1 MSLSASP
8 RAVILLP
15 VVDVTKRT
23 VRAQDHLSV
32 FERLVAKP
40 MATLSAGDVRC
51 SAHAD
56 ILCFCNLQEHPN
68 EVWICP

>member
-15 VVDVTKRT
+15 VVDAIKRMG
-23 VRAQDHLSV
+23 RAQDHLLV
-32 FERLVAKP
+32 LERLVAKS
-40 MATLSAGDVRC
+40 MATLSAGDVRY

-56 ILCFCNLQEHPN
+56 ILCSCN
-68 EVWICP
+68 I